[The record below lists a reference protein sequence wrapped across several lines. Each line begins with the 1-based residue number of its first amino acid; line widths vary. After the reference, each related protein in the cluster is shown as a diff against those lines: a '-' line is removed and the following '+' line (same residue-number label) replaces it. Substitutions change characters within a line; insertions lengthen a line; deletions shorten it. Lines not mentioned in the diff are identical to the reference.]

1 MREDLSW
8 LSSTLASD
16 ASEGVG
22 VLPHWIGTSK
32 PSARVVAPARVVT
45 ASRDDNGVISEL
57 IASSTQ
63 GAGGVLMVGGH
74 ERSHGATIGGL
85 MARELRL
92 LGFVGLVT
100 DGLVR
105 DANDIRAL
113 DFPVW
118 CRGVTPMASQK
129 RELGLRGGA
138 VQLGGVI
145 VREGDLIVADDDGV
159 VCWEAAQV
167 DAYVL
172 KARARLERDEQRL
185 GRILERERR

>member
-1 MREDLSW
+1 M
-8 LSSTLASD
+8 
-16 ASEGVG
+16 
-22 VLPHWIGTSK
+22 LPHWISALK
-32 PSARVVAPARVVT
+32 PSTRVIAPAKVVT
-45 ASRDDNGVISEL
+45 ASQGDKRVISEL

-63 GAGGVLMVGGH
+63 GAGGVLIVGGH
-74 ERSHGATIGGL
+74 ERSKGATIGGL

-105 DANDIRAL
+105 DASEIRAL
-113 DFPVW
+113 EFPVW
-118 CRGVTPMASQK
+118 CRGVTPMASPK

-145 VREGDLIVADDDGV
+145 VHEADLIVADDNGV
-159 VCWEAAQV
+159 VCWAAAQV

-185 GRILERERR
+185 ESILERERK